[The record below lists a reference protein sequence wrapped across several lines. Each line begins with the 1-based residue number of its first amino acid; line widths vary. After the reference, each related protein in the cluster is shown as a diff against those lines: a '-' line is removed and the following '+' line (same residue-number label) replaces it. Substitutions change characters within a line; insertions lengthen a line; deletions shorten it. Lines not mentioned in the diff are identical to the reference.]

1 MKRGGGNS
9 LAAVSL
15 RCIGVTLLLP
25 MMETDMR
32 KDRSEKSTDPG
43 FGVGLPISVIAF
55 YMLTITAYL
64 VVLDV
69 QIPAPQTSV
78 YIATDR

>member
-9 LAAVSL
+9 LAAVSFQ
-15 RCIGVTLLLP
+15 CIGITRLLP

-32 KDRSEKSTDPG
+32 KDRSEEPTDPG
-43 FGVGLPISVIAF
+43 YGVGLPISVIAF

-64 VVLDV
+64 LILDI
-69 QIPAPQTSV
+69 QIPPPQTGV
-78 YIATDR
+78 YLATDR